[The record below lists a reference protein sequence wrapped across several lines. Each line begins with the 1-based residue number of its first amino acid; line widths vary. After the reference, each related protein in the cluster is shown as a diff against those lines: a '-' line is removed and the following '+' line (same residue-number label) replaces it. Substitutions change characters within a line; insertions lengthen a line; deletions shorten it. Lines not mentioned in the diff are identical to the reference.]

1 MKKKLDLMKVAD
13 VMTEDVISVSENDK
27 IGDIAQLLTTK
38 KIHGVPV
45 VDDENRVV
53 GIITETDFFTK
64 GGDSL
69 YIPSFIDLMRRNKL
83 FRVASL
89 KRKMQLKK
97 ILKASARDIMTKGC
111 ITISPEADLN
121 ELLELLKR
129 KGLHTVP
136 VVSDDGVLRGII
148 TLADIISL
156 IKV

>member
-1 MKKKLDLMKVAD
+1 MKKNLDSMKVAD
-13 VMTEDVISVSENDK
+13 VMTRDVIAVSESDK
-27 IGDIAQLLTTK
+27 ISDIAQLLTTK

-45 VDDENRVV
+45 IDNENRVV

-69 YIPSFIDLMRRNKL
+69 YIPSFIDLMRKNKL

-97 ILKASARDIMTKGC
+97 ILKADAKDIMSRGC

-121 ELLELLKR
+121 ELLEILKR

-136 VVSDDGVLRGII
+136 VVDDDGVLKGII

>member
-1 MKKKLDLMKVAD
+1 MKKNLDSMKVAD
-13 VMTEDVISVSENDK
+13 VMTKDVIAVSENDK

-38 KIHGVPV
+38 KIHSVPV
-45 VDDENRVV
+45 VDDENRVI

-64 GGDSL
+64 GGDNL
-69 YIPSFIDLMRRNKL
+69 YIPSFIDLMRKNKL
-83 FRVASL
+83 FKVASL

-97 ILKASARDIMTKGC
+97 IMKASAKDIMSKGC

-121 ELLELLKR
+121 ELLEILKK
-129 KGLHTVP
+129 KGLHSVP
-136 VVSDDGVLRGII
+136 VVNEYGILKGII